1 MVLGV
6 YISNFETYT
15 RYFWVAYE
23 KQKSKKNLGGDLPLK
38 LSKKG
43 DLLFKLS
50 KGGDLKKE
58 FSKPCC
64 RSKKLK

>member
-1 MVLGV
+1 MSVILKLILD
-6 YISNFETYT
+6 ISELHM
-15 RYFWVAYE
+15 
-23 KQKSKKNLGGDLPLK
+23 KSKKVKKNLGGDLPLK

-58 FSKPCC
+58 SSKPCC
-64 RSKKLK
+64 RSKKLN